1 MIVASIDIGTNTV
14 LLLIAKVESNTCKLT
29 PLVKEYRMPRIGQRT
44 KISGLITEEKIK
56 KLLSVLDE
64 YNKIIDKFKCDKVI
78 VNGTNAF
85 RMARNTAS
93 IKKLIEDLYGY
104 ELNVI
109 SGEKEA
115 EFAYLGA
122 ISELQEQPLTTVI
135 DIGGSSTEII
145 FGRGNE
151 INSKDSLQIGSV
163 VATENFLL
171 HTPPLQSEIKDL
183 EVEVNKLLSKIEL
196 IEKPEK
202 AIAIAGTA
210 TTVACMVLG
219 IKEFQESSVNNFV
232 IGRHK
237 LLKLL
242 EDLFILS
249 SNAILLKYGKVMEE
263 REDLI
268 LAGIIIL
275 YQFMKSCDFENVTVS
290 TRGIRYGAII
300 DYLKNE
306 KLV

>member
-29 PLVKEYRMPRIGQRT
+29 PLVNEYRMPRIGQGT
-44 KISGLITEEKIK
+44 KISGLIAEQKIK
-56 KLLSVLDE
+56 MLLSVLDE
-64 YNKIIDKFKCDKVI
+64 YQKIISNFKCEKVI
-78 VNGTNAF
+78 VTGTNAF
-85 RMARNTAS
+85 RMARNRAS
-93 IKKLIEDLYGY
+93 IKKLIEDFYGY

-109 SGEKEA
+109 SGKKEA

-122 ISELQEQPLTTVI
+122 ISELQDKPLISVI

-151 INSKDSLQIGSV
+151 IISKDSLQIGSV
-163 VATENFLL
+163 VANENFLL

-183 EVEVNKLLSKIEL
+183 EVEVNKLISKIEL
-196 IEKPEK
+196 IESPKK

-210 TTVACMVLG
+210 TTAACMVLG
-219 IKEFQESSVNNFV
+219 IKEFQETSVNNFMV
-232 IGRHK
+232 GRHT
-237 LLKLL
+237 LFKLL
-242 EDLFILS
+242 EDLYGLS
-249 SNAILLKYGKVMEE
+249 SKEILLKYGNVMEG

-300 DYLKNE
+300 DYLKN
-306 KLV
+306 